1 MRPDGS
7 ITFKTTIDNADVAKE
22 LDETKREIER
32 SQKDIAKTEAAK
44 LPMVEE
50 AKKLGVELDR
60 AKEKLYTLQKQQEM
74 AAQALTGTD
83 PGTYADAAAAKPALD
98 AAVADQQKDVDT
110 LQSKWDKVNDKID
123 QYDQKITQ
131 ATAALEGQTAKA
143 GELSAQLTK
152 GGIDM
157 SGAIEKAQ
165 KSAER
170 FKKRLASIA
179 SQAFVFT
186 LISKALKNIVK
197 YLGKVLKSNEQYTS
211 ELARLKGALLTA
223 FQPIYEILLPSLL
236 GLLQVAT
243 KVATVIARIASILS
257 GKSASQNAKNAQAL
271 YDEANAIEEV
281 GEASKQAKKSLSGFD
296 EINQLGDNTDD
307 REISAWSETS
317 ASADFS
323 AFRTDEY
330 KQKIDALAAI
340 LSGALLVLGAILA
353 FSGANIPLGIGL
365 MVVGAIGLAAEASAN
380 WGAIVEALQ
389 GPIGAVVAIGSAL
402 LLVIGLILAFT
413 GTAIPL
419 GIGLIAVG
427 AAGLATAAAVNW
439 GTIVDALRG
448 PIGGIVALA
457 STALLAIGIILVCA
471 GVGLPLG
478 IGLIAVG
485 AAGLATTAAIN
496 WNKIIDSLRGPI
508 GGIVAIASGALLALG
523 IILVCAGMLPLGIAL
538 IAAGSAGLVTVTA
551 LNWNA
556 LGDAIGNAFKNA
568 INGVI
573 KLINGFIGWLNDIFH
588 IEWNALVIAGVE
600 VIPAVDYQILSFGTI
615 PYLAQGAVIPPNRE
629 FMAVLGDQKHGTNVE
644 APLSTI
650 QEAVSAVMAG
660 YEASNLAGHEATVAV
675 LREILEAILGIQIGD
690 DVIGQAVNRYNQRM
704 AVIKGGL

>member
-186 LISKALKNIVK
+186 LISEALKNIVK

-419 GIGLIAVG
+419 SIGLIAVG

-439 GTIVDALRG
+439 GTIVDA
-448 PIGGIVALA
+448 
-457 STALLAIGIILVCA
+457 
-471 GVGLPLG
+471 
-478 IGLIAVG
+478 
-485 AAGLATTAAIN
+485 
-496 WNKIIDSLRGPI
+496 LRGPI

-588 IEWNALVIAGVE
+588 IEWNALVVAGVE

-644 APLSTI
+644 TPLSTI

>member
-257 GKSASQNAKNAQAL
+257 GKSASQNAKNAQVL
-271 YDEANAIEEV
+271 YDEANAIEKV

-427 AAGLATAAAVNW
+427 AAGLATAAAVNS
-439 GTIVDALRG
+439 GTDRRYCGAGEYGFAGDWYYPGMRWSRTAAGNWPDCCWSGWFGNNRSNQLEQNHRFAERSDWRYRSHCQWRSAGSWHYSGVCRYAT
-448 PIGGIVALA
+448 IGH
-457 STALLAIGIILVCA
+457 CA
-471 GVGLPLG
+471 DCCRFGGVG
-478 IGLIAVG
+478 
-485 AAGLATTAAIN
+485 N
-496 WNKIIDSLRGPI
+496 
-508 GGIVAIASGALLALG
+508 
-523 IILVCAGMLPLGIAL
+523 
-538 IAAGSAGLVTVTA
+538 
-551 LNWNA
+551 
-556 LGDAIGNAFKNA
+556 GDC
-568 INGVI
+568 
-573 KLINGFIGWLNDIFH
+573 
-588 IEWNALVIAGVE
+588 IE
-600 VIPAVDYQILSFGTI
+600 
-615 PYLAQGAVIPPNRE
+615 
-629 FMAVLGDQKHGTNVE
+629 
-644 APLSTI
+644 
-650 QEAVSAVMAG
+650 
-660 YEASNLAGHEATVAV
+660 
-675 LREILEAILGIQIGD
+675 LERPWRCD
-690 DVIGQAVNRYNQRM
+690 R
-704 AVIKGGL
+704 